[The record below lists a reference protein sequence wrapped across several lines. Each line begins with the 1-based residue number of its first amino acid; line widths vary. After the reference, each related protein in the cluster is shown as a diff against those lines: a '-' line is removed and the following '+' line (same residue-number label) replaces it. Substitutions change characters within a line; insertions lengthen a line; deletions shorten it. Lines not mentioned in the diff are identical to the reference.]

1 MPKQDPKERIHNWN
15 ETYLFIDFE
24 TAKVEATRCIQ
35 CPAAPCTEACPVHND
50 IPGAFWLLEQ
60 GDIVG
65 AADKFRE
72 TSNLP
77 EMCGR
82 LCPQEQ
88 LCEGHCVVGKNA
100 RPVAIGRLEVFVT
113 DQQRKKLG
121 GYPMPKLPPASGK
134 KVALVGAGPASMG
147 CAEELAKR
155 GHAATIYDNWPEPG
169 GILLYGIPNFK
180 MEKYILDEKIDF
192 LTKIGVRFVQ
202 NTFVGK
208 DVTVEDLVE
217 EGYNAIF
224 LGHGASQ
231 GVSLGAPGSDL
242 KEVYMATDF
251 LVRGNLPPEQLP
263 EGQREPIKIGRQVAV
278 LGGGDT
284 AMDCVRTAIRLGAE
298 KVTCVYRRT
307 EAEMPGRADER
318 VHAHEEQIQFEFLT
332 APLQF
337 FGDENGRVK
346 AIEVQRQELGEPDD
360 SGRRRPV
367 PIEGSEFTIEAD
379 TVVLAL
385 GYRVDPIIEETTPG
399 LEAHRDHRIKV
410 EEGGGITT
418 RIGVFAGGDCV
429 NGADLV
435 VTALADG
442 RRGAVAIDEYLRS
455 Q

>member
-1 MPKQDPKERIHNWN
+1 
-15 ETYLFIDFE
+15 
-24 TAKVEATRCIQ
+24 
-35 CPAAPCTEACPVHND
+35 
-50 IPGAFWLLEQ
+50 
-60 GDIVG
+60 
-65 AADKFRE
+65 
-72 TSNLP
+72 
-77 EMCGR
+77 
-82 LCPQEQ
+82 
-88 LCEGHCVVGKNA
+88 
-100 RPVAIGRLEVFVT
+100 
-113 DQQRKKLG
+113 
-121 GYPMPKLPPASGK
+121 
-134 KVALVGAGPASMG
+134 
-147 CAEELAKR
+147 
-155 GHAATIYDNWPEPG
+155 
-169 GILLYGIPNFK
+169 
-180 MEKYILDEKIDF
+180 
-192 LTKIGVRFVQ
+192 
-202 NTFVGK
+202 
-208 DVTVEDLVE
+208 
-217 EGYNAIF
+217 
-224 LGHGASQ
+224 
-231 GVSLGAPGSDL
+231 
-242 KEVYMATDF
+242 MATDF

-284 AMDCVRTAIRLGAE
+284 AMDCVRTAIRLGAD

-337 FGDENGRVK
+337 FGDEKGRVK

-385 GYRVDPIIEETTPG
+385 GYRVDPIIEETTRG

-410 EEGGGITT
+410 EDGGGPTT

-455 Q
+455 A